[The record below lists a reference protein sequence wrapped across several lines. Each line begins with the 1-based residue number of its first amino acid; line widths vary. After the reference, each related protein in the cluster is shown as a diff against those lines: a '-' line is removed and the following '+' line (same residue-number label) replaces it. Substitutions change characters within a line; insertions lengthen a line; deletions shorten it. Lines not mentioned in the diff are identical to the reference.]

1 MINVAICDDD
11 VATTGNLE
19 TMLQEIAKRNFVQ
32 TEMEVFWDGKKLIK
46 AIENGTYFDIVF
58 LDIEMGQEDG
68 ITVARRI
75 RETDKSVLIVYVT
88 SHESYIQESF
98 EVRPFRFLVKPVG
111 EERLEACFREAYEE
125 ISSNDSYFR
134 YNYQRL
140 SHKVLIRDILYF
152 ESNRRKIYIVTE
164 KEELE
169 LYGKLNEIEES
180 LKESKVAFLRVH
192 QSFLVNYKH
201 VDGIGYD
208 FVVMDNGKRISISE
222 DRRRQISEEYCA
234 MEDTFYVGR

>member
-11 VATTGNLE
+11 VATTGKLE
-19 TMLQEIAKRNFVQ
+19 TMLREIAGKNFVQ
-32 TEMEVFWDGKKLIK
+32 METEIFWDGRRLEK
-46 AIENGTYFDIVF
+46 AIENGAYFDIVF

-88 SHESYIQESF
+88 SHESYMQESF

-111 EERLEACFREAYEE
+111 EERMEACFRAAYEE

-152 ESNRRKIYIVTE
+152 ESNRRKIYIMTE
-164 KEELE
+164 KEKLVF
-169 LYGKLNEIEES
+169 YGKLNEIEES
-180 LKESKVAFLRVH
+180 LKESKAAFLRIH
-192 QSFLVNYKH
+192 QSFLVNYRH

-222 DRRRQISEEYCA
+222 DRRKQISEEYCA
-234 MEDTFYVGR
+234 MEDTFYVSR

>member
-75 RETDKSVLIVYVT
+75 RETDKSALIVYVT

-98 EVRPFRFLVKPVG
+98 EVRPFRFLVKIG
-111 EERLEACFREAYEE
+111 RA
-125 ISSNDSYFR
+125 
-134 YNYQRL
+134 
-140 SHKVLIRDILYF
+140 
-152 ESNRRKIYIVTE
+152 
-164 KEELE
+164 
-169 LYGKLNEIEES
+169 
-180 LKESKVAFLRVH
+180 
-192 QSFLVNYKH
+192 H
-201 VDGIGYD
+201 V
-208 FVVMDNGKRISISE
+208 
-222 DRRRQISEEYCA
+222 
-234 MEDTFYVGR
+234 

>member
-111 EERLEACFREAYEE
+111 EERLEACFREIGRASCRE
-125 ISSNDSYFR
+125 
-134 YNYQRL
+134 
-140 SHKVLIRDILYF
+140 
-152 ESNRRKIYIVTE
+152 
-164 KEELE
+164 
-169 LYGKLNEIEES
+169 
-180 LKESKVAFLRVH
+180 RV
-192 QSFLVNYKH
+192 
-201 VDGIGYD
+201 
-208 FVVMDNGKRISISE
+208 
-222 DRRRQISEEYCA
+222 
-234 MEDTFYVGR
+234 

>member
-11 VATTGNLE
+11 VAATGKLE
-19 TMLQEIAKRNFVQ
+19 TMLQEIAKRNFIQ
-32 TEMEVFWDGKKLIK
+32 EETEVFWDGKRLVK
-46 AIENGTYFDIVF
+46 AIETGACFDIVF
-58 LDIEMGQEDG
+58 LDIEMGKEDG

-88 SHESYIQESF
+88 SHESYMQESF

-164 KEELE
+164 KDEFE

-180 LKESKVAFLRVH
+180 LKASKVAFLRVH

-222 DRRRQISEEYCA
+222 DRRKQISEEYCA

>member
-75 RETDKSVLIVYVT
+75 RETDKSALIVYVT

-111 EERLEACFREAYEE
+111 
-125 ISSNDSYFR
+125 
-134 YNYQRL
+134 
-140 SHKVLIRDILYF
+140 
-152 ESNRRKIYIVTE
+152 RKGWKPV
-164 KEELE
+164 
-169 LYGKLNEIEES
+169 S
-180 LKESKVAFLRVH
+180 
-192 QSFLVNYKH
+192 
-201 VDGIGYD
+201 
-208 FVVMDNGKRISISE
+208 GKRMRRSAVTTAISGIIIS
-222 DRRRQISEEYCA
+222 
-234 MEDTFYVGR
+234 G